1 MDIIREC
8 RICHSTI
15 LEDVIDLGNQYIT
28 SRFPVHGDFSTP
40 QCPITLCLC
49 GQCGLLQLRQTTHAS
64 EMYEH
69 EYGYRSGISNT
80 MKTHLKRYH
89 DELVGKVEWEDEDI
103 VLDIG
108 SNDSTFLKF
117 YPKERVRVG
126 IDPTGKQ
133 FAEHYTD
140 EILIPDYFTAT
151 TFRNRFPTQKCKV
164 VSSIAMFYDLP
175 DPVQF
180 AMDIESILCEEGVW
194 TCEQSYLLNML
205 DTNSIDT
212 ICHEHLE
219 YYALSQ
225 IKEIAVRARLKIIDI
240 QFNSSNGGSFRVY
253 FAKQSSTRHQECNEL
268 IHSILLK
275 EEQYAIR
282 NRETYHNFHRRCH
295 DEARRL
301 KQFIQTIR
309 ENGKQIWI
317 YGASTKGNC
326 TLQFANITKEDIPFA
341 VERNPKKFGKMT
353 PTGTLIISEEQ
364 MRENPPEYLL
374 VLPWHFR
381 KEIIERESVFLENGG
396 SLIFPFPHLDI
407 FSLKPKLL
415 LTGCDGHIA
424 SYFLDLYQHQYD
436 MFGVGHSQKSS
447 PSTSSSMLRFTIH
460 DNDDNRLRD
469 CILSIR
475 PHYLVHL
482 AGISHSQTALENPI
496 ATLDVNGRM
505 IAVIC
510 DCVHQNHL
518 GTIILNASSSEIFKG
533 HGEFTVYND
542 ANYFFHLHPYSI
554 AKSMGHSFV
563 NFYQEK
569 YECPFYNGIL
579 FTTESC
585 RKSTEFL
592 LNKLAYHSHQW
603 LQNKKPL
610 PIGDLASMR
619 NIIHASD
626 VAHAIHTI
634 LQEGDGN
641 YVICHDHSHSMESLV
656 LKLYNMVGIQLQK
669 KDGCYV
675 DAKTNE
681 IVLIVDEQHNRNEKP
696 NHIQGDNSLLKN
708 LDWCP
713 KMTIDNI
720 LEEISQHHRWNEL
733 TS

>member
-1 MDIIREC
+1 MDIIHEC
-8 RICHSTI
+8 RICRSKSLT
-15 LEDVIDLGNQYIT
+15 DVIELGDQYIT
-28 SRFPVHGDFSTP
+28 SRFPAKGDFSTP
-40 QCPITLCLC
+40 KCPITLCLC

-64 EMYEH
+64 EMYEY

-80 MKTHLKRYH
+80 MKTHLKTYH
-89 DELVGKVEWEDEDI
+89 EELVGKVQLEDGDI

-117 YPKERVRVG
+117 YPKELVRVG

-133 FAEHYTD
+133 FESFYTD
-140 EILIPDYFTAT
+140 EILIPDYFTAK
-151 TFRNRFPTQKCKV
+151 TFRRRFPTQKCKI

-180 AMDIESILCEEGVW
+180 ASDIESILEEDGVW

-225 IKEIAVRARLKIIDI
+225 IKEIADRARLKIIDI
-240 QFNSSNGGSFRVY
+240 QFNSSNGGSFRIY
-253 FAKQSSTRHQECNEL
+253 FAKQTSTKHQECREL

-282 NRETYHNFHRRCH
+282 DVNTYHRFHQRCQ

-301 KQFIQTIR
+301 KHLIQTIND
-309 ENGKQIWI
+309 NGKKVWI

-326 TLQFANITKEDIPFA
+326 TLQFANITKEDIPYA

-353 PTGTLIISEEQ
+353 PTGTEIISEEQ
-364 MRENPPEYLL
+364 MRQNPPEFML

-396 SLIFPFPHLDI
+396 SFIFPFPNLDI

-424 SYFLDLYQHQYD
+424 SYFLDLYKDQYNI
-436 MFGVGHSQKSS
+436 FGIGHSVKSRDDRKHHAI
-447 PSTSSSMLRFTIH
+447 TRFTIH
-460 DNDDNRLRD
+460 DNDDDGLRD
-469 CILSIR
+469 CILSVN
-475 PHYLVHL
+475 PQYLVHL
-482 AGISHSQTALENPI
+482 AGISNSQTALENPI
-496 ATLDVNGRM
+496 QALDVNGRM

-510 DCVHQNHL
+510 DCVYQNDL
-518 GTIILNASSSEIFKG
+518 STRIFNASSSEIFKG
-533 HGEFTVYND
+533 HGEYTVYNND
-542 ANYFFHLHPYSI
+542 NHFFNLHPYSI

-563 NFYQEK
+563 DFYREK
-569 YECPFYNGIL
+569 HDCPFYNGII
-579 FTTESC
+579 FTTESS
-585 RKSTEFL
+585 RKSKAFL

-603 LQNKKPL
+603 CKNNM
-610 PIGDLASMR
+610 PIQIGSLTSMR

-626 VAHAIHTI
+626 VAHAIHFI
-634 LQEGDGN
+634 LMEGHDN
-641 YVICHDHSHSMESLV
+641 YVICHDQSCSIEDLV
-656 LKLYNMVGIQLQK
+656 KDLYKQVGIILK
-669 KDGCYV
+669 KKETHYV
-675 DAKTNE
+675 QEGTDKV
-681 IVLIVDEQHNRNEKP
+681 VLIVDEKNKRNEQA
-696 NHIQGDNSLLKN
+696 NHIQGDNSSLKG
-708 LDWCP
+708 LGWHP
-713 KMTIDNI
+713 HMTIENI
-720 LEEISQHHRWNEL
+720 LQEISAHHA
-733 TS
+733 

>member
-1 MDIIREC
+1 MDIIQEC
-8 RICHSTI
+8 RICHSSS
-15 LEDVIDLGNQYIT
+15 LEDVIDLGDQYIT
-28 SRFPVHGDFSTP
+28 SRFPVKGDFSTP

-64 EMYEH
+64 EMYEY

-80 MKTHLKRYH
+80 MKTHLKTYH
-89 DELVGKVEWEDEDI
+89 EELCGKVGLEEGDM

-117 YPKERVRVG
+117 YPKEVVRVG

-133 FAEHYTD
+133 FESFYTD
-140 EILIPDYFTAT
+140 EVLIPDYFTAN
-151 TFRNRFPTQKCKV
+151 TFRGRFPTQKCKI

-180 AMDIESILCEEGVW
+180 ATDIENILSEDGVW

-225 IKEIAVRARLKIIDI
+225 IKEIADRACLKIIDI
-240 QFNSSNGGSFRVY
+240 QFNSSNGGSFRIY
-253 FAKQSSTRHQECNEL
+253 FAKQTSTRHQECNEL

-282 NRETYHNFHRRCH
+282 EVETYHRFHQRCK

-301 KQFIQTIR
+301 KHLIQTIN
-309 ENGKQIWI
+309 ENGKKVWI

-326 TLQFANITKEDIPFA
+326 TLQFANITKEDVPYA

-353 PTGTLIISEEQ
+353 PTGTEIISEEE
-364 MRENPPEYLL
+364 MRQNPPEYLL

-396 SLIFPFPHLDI
+396 SFIFPFPTLDI

-424 SYFLDLYQHQYD
+424 SYFLDLYKDHYNI
-436 MFGVGHSQKSS
+436 FGIGHRKKASIE
-447 PSTSSSMLRFTIH
+447 PSIARFTVG
-460 DNDDNRLRD
+460 DNDDNLLRD
-469 CILSIR
+469 CILSVNPQYI
-475 PHYLVHL
+475 VHL
-482 AGISHSQTALENPI
+482 AGISNSQTALENPI
-496 ATLDVNGRM
+496 PTLDVNGRM

-510 DCVHQNHL
+510 DCVYQNDL
-518 GTIILNASSSEIFKG
+518 SSTIFNASSSEIFKG
-533 HGEFTVYND
+533 HGEFTVSHD
-542 ANYFFHLHPYSI
+542 ANYFRNLHPYSI
-554 AKSMGHSFV
+554 AKILGHSFV
-563 NFYQEK
+563 DFYREK
-569 YECPFYNGIL
+569 YDCPFYNGII

-585 RKSTEFL
+585 RKSNAFL
-592 LNKLAYHSHQW
+592 LNKLACHSHQW
-603 LQNKKPL
+603 RKNKM
-610 PIGDLASMR
+610 PIQIGELTSLR

-626 VAHAIHTI
+626 VAHAIHFI
-634 LQEGDGN
+634 LNGGNGN
-641 YVICHDHSHSMESLV
+641 YVICHDRSHSMEQLV
-656 LKLYNMVGIQLQK
+656 MDLYKQVGILLK
-669 KDGCYV
+669 RKDHCYV
-675 DAKTNE
+675 ESETEE
-681 IVLIVDEQHNRNEKP
+681 IVLIVDEKNKRNEKP
-696 NHIQGDNSLLKN
+696 NNIQGDNSLLKDLGWKPQMN
-708 LDWCP
+708 TED
-713 KMTIDNI
+713 I
-720 LEEISQHHRWNEL
+720 LCEIITQHQ